1 MHNHLMKLALC
12 GVLGWAMAAAVS
24 QAAVSDLGSPQ
35 QPLRLLYQERPPY
48 TTPRADGSV
57 EGLVATPAAQAL
69 QRAGIAFRWEQTPS
83 QRQLLLVQTGDA
95 GACGLGWFRNAERER
110 LGRFSRPLYRDLPMG
125 ALVRA
130 DTTLSDGASL
140 FDTLAQRQLT
150 LLTKEGFS
158 YGTQI
163 DQWLQALPAKRVSTG
178 SEPPQLV
185 RMLLARRA
193 DWMLVAP
200 EEGQLQIEQHPPGSL
215 RLVRFADVGPGLERH
230 LYCNFAV
237 PAELLRRVD
246 DALTRPTPAR

>member
-1 MHNHLMKLALC
+1 MHNHLMKSALC

-110 LGRFSRPLYRDLPMG
+110 LG
-125 ALVRA
+125 
-130 DTTLSDGASL
+130 
-140 FDTLAQRQLT
+140 
-150 LLTKEGFS
+150 KEIKRLEGEVVK
-158 YGTQI
+158 
-163 DQWLQALPAKRVSTG
+163 AEAKLGNESFV
-178 SEPPQLV
+178 
-185 RMLLARRA
+185 AR
-193 DWMLVAP
+193 AP
-200 EEGQLQIEQHPPGSL
+200 EAVVVQERQRLADFVKTLTGLRQQLSKLPP
-215 RLVRFADVGPGLERH
+215 V
-230 LYCNFAV
+230 
-237 PAELLRRVD
+237 
-246 DALTRPTPAR
+246 